1 MPRQP
6 ILDPSRLARAT
17 ERLCSLVPG
26 YSGYKSR
33 ERARE
38 EDRTLRETVSRQLG
52 VIVGRMERALSYSI
66 RDLPPEDVEQA
77 GALLRVIG
85 RHRDRVR
92 FAPAGYTSLFARK
105 KIQLAEIESLVALDA
120 GLWSGL
126 EEMDR
131 LAAAWDE
138 GARRGRPEWPREA
151 IRDAVIS
158 LEERIEERENYLR
171 S

>member
-6 ILDPSRLARAT
+6 ILDPSGLARAT
-17 ERLCSLVPG
+17 ERLSSVVPG
-26 YSGYKSR
+26 YSGYKAR

-38 EDRTLRETVSRQLG
+38 EDRALRESVSRQLG
-52 VIVGRMERALSYSI
+52 IVVGRLERALSCAV
-66 RDLPPEDVEQA
+66 RMLPPDDVEQA
-77 GALLRVIG
+77 GALLRMLG

-92 FAPAGYTSLFARK
+92 FAPAGYASLFSRRK
-105 KIQLAEIESLVALDA
+105 IGLAELEGLISMDA
-120 GLWSGL
+120 GLWSVL
-126 EEMDR
+126 EELDR

-151 IRDAVIS
+151 IRDSVIA